1 MPLITINF
9 PNNLNTSV
17 QVGDMA
23 YYVSSIN
30 NTTIPSSTATSN
42 INLLGEI
49 TEVGIDYIIV
59 DIPAALWNSSNPPS
73 ADDFIMFS
81 KDNQAN
87 MSSLLGYFALFRF
100 QNNSNEDAELFSIGA
115 DYFESSK

>member
-1 MPLITINF
+1 MPLITISF

-23 YYVSSIN
+23 YYVFSIN

-42 INLLGEI
+42 IILLGGI

-59 DIPAALWNSSNPPS
+59 DIPASLWNSVNSPS
-73 ADDFIMFS
+73 AGDFIMFS